1 MKLTEAE
8 WRLMNALWQGYP
20 ASARDVLERL
30 EAETGWA
37 YTTVKTMLSRLEAKG
52 AVKSRIRANTAL
64 YEPVLTRSQARRSAL
79 KALAEAAFDG
89 AFGSMMHFMV
99 SERRLSR
106 QQKEALRSLLEEEAE
121 EAAKGELP

>member
-8 WRLMNALWQGYP
+8 WRLMNALWQGHP
-20 ASARDVLERL
+20 ASARDVLEKL
-30 EAETGWA
+30 EPETNWA
-37 YTTVKTMLSRLEAKG
+37 YTTIKTMLSRLEAKG

-99 SERRLSR
+99 SERHLSSK
-106 QQKEALRSLLEEEAE
+106 QKEALKSLLEEETEDATE
-121 EAAKGELP
+121 GEFR